1 MTSGQDMLQDDTRQ
15 GNAFDKVLDHNRLQ
29 LSAMLDGALAPDQA
43 RFLLRRLQHDE
54 ELAGCWSRWQ
64 LAGDILRGQG
74 GAMVPAGFA
83 QRVAAAV
90 AVESAATARG
100 PSRWA
105 KWGSG
110 AALAAASVAAIALF
124 VTRQLPDVVPA
135 GAATQTEIASVAPAP
150 RPVPT
155 QPAPQKQA
163 PAPQAPDAAAQFAAV
178 AAVADV
184 PRRAAARR
192 SRAQS
197 QRAAIRTP
205 GRRNAEPQLAI
216 AAAAATPAMATEPV
230 NPFAPRAS
238 TITTR
243 PWPRALLPGASA
255 GGAFNVDY
263 GNTQAAGT
271 AFYPFQPRAV
281 AVPALPP
288 QADAAGSD
296 DANTPA
302 R

>member
-1 MTSGQDMLQDDTRQ
+1 
-15 GNAFDKVLDHNRLQ
+15 VLAI
-29 LSAMLDGALAPDQA
+29 SVCGALAPDQA

-74 GAMVPAGFA
+74 SAMVPAGFA

-90 AVESAATARG
+90 AAESAATARG
-100 PSRWA
+100 PSRWT

-124 VTRQLPDVVPA
+124 VTRQLPDAVPA
-135 GAATQTEIASVAPAP
+135 ASAPQTEIASTATAP

-155 QPAPQKQA
+155 QPASQQQA
-163 PAPQAPDAAAQFAAV
+163 PAPQAPDTAAQFAAV

-197 QRAAIRTP
+197 QRAAIRTL

-216 AAAAATPAMATEPV
+216 AAAATTPVLATEPV

-263 GNTQAAGT
+263 GSTQATGT

-281 AVPALPP
+281 AVPAQPP

-296 DANTPA
+296 DANAPA

>member
-1 MTSGQDMLQDDTRQ
+1 MLHDDTRQ
-15 GNAFDKVLDHNRLQ
+15 AAAFDKVLDHNRLQ

-74 GAMVPAGFA
+74 SAMVPAGFA
-83 QRVAAAV
+83 QRVALAV
-90 AVESAATARG
+90 AADATIPARST
-100 PSRWA
+100 SRWT

-124 VTRQLPDVVPA
+124 VTRQLPDAVPA
-135 GAATQTEIASVAPAP
+135 ANAPQTEIASTAPP
-150 RPVPT
+150 SRPVPT
-155 QPAPQKQA
+155 QPAPRQQV
-163 PAPQAPDAAAQFAAV
+163 PAPQAPDTSTEFAAV

-192 SRAQS
+192 SRGQS

-205 GRRNAEPQLAI
+205 ARRNAAPQLAI
-216 AAAAATPAMATEPV
+216 AAAATTPAVATEPA

-263 GNTQAAGT
+263 GNTRATGT

-281 AVPALPP
+281 AVPAQPP
-288 QADAAGSD
+288 QADVAAGSD
-296 DANTPA
+296 DANTP

>member
-1 MTSGQDMLQDDTRQ
+1 MPHDDTRQ
-15 GNAFDKVLDHNRLQ
+15 DTAFDKVLDHNRLQ

-74 GAMVPAGFA
+74 AAMVPSGFA
-83 QRVAAAV
+83 QRVAAVV
-90 AVESAATARG
+90 AAESAATVRG
-100 PSRWA
+100 SSRWA

-135 GAATQTEIASVAPAP
+135 ASTPQTEIASMVPAP
-150 RPVPT
+150 RPVPS
-155 QPAPQKQA
+155 QPAPRERP
-163 PAPQAPDAAAQFAAV
+163 PAPQAPDAAARLAAV
-178 AAVADV
+178 AAVADM

-192 SRAQS
+192 SRGQS

-205 GRRNAEPQLAI
+205 GHRNAEPPLAI
-216 AAAAATPAMATEPV
+216 AAAAATPAMSTERV
-230 NPFAPRAS
+230 NPFAPSAN

-263 GNTQAAGT
+263 GNTQTAGT
-271 AFYPFQPRAV
+271 AFYPFQPRPV
-281 AVPALPP
+281 AVPAQPP
-288 QADAAGSD
+288 QPDAAGSD
-296 DANTPA
+296 DGNTPS

>member
-1 MTSGQDMLQDDTRQ
+1 MTSGQDMPQD
-15 GNAFDKVLDHNRLQ
+15 AFDKVLDHNRLQ

-43 RFLLRRLQHDE
+43 RFLFRRLQHDG

-64 LAGDILRGQG
+64 LVGDILRGQG

-83 QRVAAAV
+83 QRVALAV
-90 AVESAATARG
+90 AAETTAPARG
-100 PSRWA
+100 APRWA

-124 VTRQLPDVVPA
+124 VTRQLPDAAPA
-135 GAATQTEIASVAPAP
+135 ASAPRTEIASAAPAP

-155 QPAPQKQA
+155 QPTPRRQA
-163 PAPQAPDAAAQFAAV
+163 PAPQAPDDAARIAAV
-178 AAVADV
+178 AVVAEV

-192 SRAQS
+192 TRAQN
-197 QRAAIRTP
+197 QRTAIRTP
-205 GRRNAEPQLAI
+205 ARRSVEPQLAV
-216 AAAAATPAMATEPV
+216 AAATAMPMPAVATEPA

-243 PWPRALLPGASA
+243 PWPRALLPGAPAS
-255 GGAFNVDY
+255 GAFNVDY
-263 GNTQAAGT
+263 GNSQSAGA
-271 AFYPFQPRAV
+271 AFYPFQPRVV
-281 AVPALPP
+281 AVPVQPA
-288 QADAAGSD
+288 QATAADNDDVDAS
-296 DANTPA
+296 